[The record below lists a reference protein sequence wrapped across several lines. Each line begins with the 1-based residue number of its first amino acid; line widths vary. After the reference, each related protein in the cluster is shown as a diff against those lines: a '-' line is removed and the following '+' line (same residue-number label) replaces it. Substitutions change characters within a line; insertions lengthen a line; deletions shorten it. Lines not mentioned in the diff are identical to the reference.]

1 MKSTP
6 LFWLWFLLFDGG
18 ALAFGVWQLW
28 TVRTQRPKA
37 PQDRAASDEGPG
49 HAEGEHGLDDR

>member
-28 TVRTQRPKA
+28 TVRPQRRQK
-37 PQDRAASDEGPG
+37 PQDRAASGEGPG
-49 HAEGEHGLDDR
+49 HPKG